1 MYLPKSKY
9 KEAKYTRGSEFY
21 LPNRTLYIGWYFET
35 YKKEYFTG
43 KVPGSN
49 NVELTRIDKD
59 AINTNILKFI
69 PEIVSPDINDKEKG
83 IFKRYFV
90 QDTRNN
96 RIVEVGKDSYYK
108 FTLKSYIK
116 GIELN
121 WIVKGPKKDELKG
134 KYKFQG
140 AESKNR
146 QTTETYNN
154 MIPGLKDYIKDYGEF
169 VE

>member
-1 MYLPKSKY
+1 MV
-9 KEAKYTRGSEFY
+9 R
-21 LPNRTLYIGWYFET
+21 
-35 YKKEYFTG
+35 
-43 KVPGSN
+43 
-49 NVELTRIDKD
+49 
-59 AINTNILKFI
+59 FI
-69 PEIVSPDINDKEKG
+69 PEKVAPDSKDKEKG
-83 IFKRYFV
+83 VFKRYFV

-96 RIVEVGKDSYYK
+96 RLIEVSKESYYK
-108 FTLKSYIK
+108 FTAKSYIK
-116 GIELN
+116 GVEIN

-154 MIPGLKDYIKDYGEF
+154 ILPGLKDYIKDYGEF